1 MNTDTSGTDTREQL
15 MRATYR
21 VLATQGF
28 ANLTTQRVADE
39 ADCSQ
44 SLVHYHYET
53 KEDLVVAFLEWVHE
67 QETEWLE
74 GLADGSAE
82 RRLRRFLDAQLS
94 IPVDEEHARF
104 NVAFVEL
111 ATAAA
116 RNERYRAVL
125 TAFSER
131 QQATLVGIIRDG
143 IEAGEFREVP
153 AEATARF
160 LRYALQGAVQADLT
174 LDDPEAK
181 SQTEAAVDAYVE
193 GMLLAGRD

>member
-21 VLATQGF
+21 VLAERGF

-44 SLVHYHYET
+44 SLVHYHYDT
-53 KEDLVVAFLEWVHE
+53 KEDLVVTFLEWVLE

-131 QQATLVGIIRDG
+131 QQATLVEIIRDG
-143 IEAGEFREVP
+143 IEAGEFSEVP
-153 AEATARF
+153 AESTARF

-193 GMLLAGRD
+193 GMLLGGRD